1 MAANSHFLAL
11 LAQQGNWWNPAYF
24 VFILGSLFCLGGVL
38 ESRPEFVLLEAA
50 RIAGISIAVLGPGVW
65 FGGIRDR
72 RVILPIAAFALA
84 SLAGL
89 WFATWRPVPATA
101 ERRTA

>member
-11 LAQQGNWWNPAYF
+11 LAQQGNWWNAAYF

-50 RIAGISIAVLGPGVW
+50 RIAGIAIAAFGPGVW

-72 RVILPIAAFALA
+72 KVILPIAAFAL
-84 SLAGL
+84 SSPAGS
-89 WFATWRPVPATA
+89 WFATPRRVPATA
-101 ERRTA
+101 ERGVA